1 MFRHVA
7 IFIYGTSGGL
17 TCDVGPEPR
26 PPARRGREANG
37 DAGLGA
43 GERKQREE
51 EKGQRKKN
59 YEKKKKI
66 GKWDRKKTERK
77 EMQKNRVR

>member
-59 YEKKKKI
+59 YEKKNWEMGQEK
-66 GKWDRKKTERK
+66 DRKEGDAKK
-77 EMQKNRVR
+77 